1 MKKRIILALCSLVI
15 AAGGIGM
22 SSLPHEEL
30 PVSEAL
36 LAEAMA
42 EEPEEIIEEAEELKV
57 CKEGCG
63 LPTGHE
69 GECVISEVKEIEVI
83 LKSTSMERD
92 LKVKFVDKKT
102 GKVISGA
109 DFKMKVTSPSKTTK
123 EYSDHDNDGIIWVK
137 DIDGGN
143 YTVAMVDLD
152 GYVTAKT
159 LKAEVKKKI
168 EYKVVEIEDEVKN
181 ESQVVVSQE
190 DAAYGGTD
198 KDESTSGSAELKDTV
213 EFVESAKKEET
224 KATKVQKKDGFGQL
238 MYEKQKVD
246 ELGQP
251 MYAKV
256 LSESDEFH
264 TFNSENVCTR
274 CGAKKATVPT
284 CTHVDAND
292 DDKCDSCQTD
302 VPDLH
307 VHSVTDC
314 KCTLCNKEIHGEK
327 NDGVCIVC
335 KKLVDTAAHTA
346 HTEGSNGMCQYCS
359 TVVNPEN
366 HDCVDSDENKKC
378 DQCGTDIIVSES
390 VDPEPATPTGTGEE
404 GEGDDTPISAFI
416 YRPFRFLRASS
427 NSGRFIK
434 YDTSSAPVY
443 DTSSKPVYETETVT
457 TYYGW
462 QTIDGATYYFDK
474 NGEKVTGQQVI
485 QGISY
490 TFSSEGVRSGS
501 IGIDVSKYQTGINW
515 TKVKN
520 AGINFV
526 MIRCGYRGYGSGV
539 LVEDPM
545 YRSHISGA
553 KAAGLRVGVY
563 FFSQAV
569 NEAEAVEEASMAVSL
584 AKKYGINMPIAIDS
598 EYAAGGRGR
607 ADGLSKSART
617 AVTKAFCNTVRSAG
631 YTPMVYASKSWFGD
645 HLNVSQLSSYYIW
658 VAHYAEKCGYTGKYH
673 IWQNTDKGKVD
684 GIPKPVDMNISFI

>member
-1 MKKRIILALCSLVI
+1 MKKRIILALCSLAI
-15 AAGGIGM
+15 AVGGIGM
-22 SSLPHEEL
+22 SSLKHEER
-30 PVSEAL
+30 PVSAEL
-36 LAEAMA
+36 LAETVE
-42 EEPEEIIEEAEELKV
+42 EEPEEIIEEVSEIKV
-57 CKEGCG
+57 CEKGCG

-69 GECVISEVKEIEVI
+69 GECVVSEVKEIEVV

-92 LKVKFVDKKT
+92 LKVKFVDKAT

-109 DFKMKVTSPSKTTK
+109 DFKMKVTSPSKSTK

-137 DIDGGN
+137 DIDGGK
-143 YTVAMVDLD
+143 YTVAMVDLE

-159 LKAEVKKKI
+159 LSADVKKKI
-168 EYKVVEIEDEVKN
+168 EYKVVEIEDEVKS

-190 DAAYGGTD
+190 DAEYGGAD
-198 KDESTSGSAELKDTV
+198 KDESTSGSAVLTDTV
-213 EFVESAKKEET
+213 EFVASSVKEEA
-224 KATKVQKKDGFGQL
+224 KASKNQKKDSFGQL

-251 MYAKV
+251 MYAKI
-256 LSESDEFH
+256 LSESDNYH
-264 TFNSENVCTR
+264 TFKNGVCSR
-274 CGAKKATVPT
+274 CGAAEKKEPT
-284 CTHVDAND
+284 EAEKHLQDKKHELVDLD
-292 DDKCDSCQTD
+292 KDGKCDT
-302 VPDLH
+302 
-307 VHSVTDC
+307 
-314 KCTLCNKEIHGEK
+314 CNPPAEPPKEPTEAEK
-327 NDGVCIVC
+327 HLEE
-335 KKLVDTAAHTA
+335 KKHELVDVDGDGKCDTCNPPVEQPKEP
-346 HTEGSNGMCQYCS
+346 TEAEKHLEEQKH
-359 TVVNPEN
+359 EL
-366 HDCVDSDENKKC
+366 VDSDKDGKC
-378 DQCGTDIIVSES
+378 DTCNPPANPTENLADDQNVASIV
-390 VDPEPATPTGTGEE
+390 
-404 GEGDDTPISAFI
+404 
-416 YRPFRFLRASS
+416 FRKIQLLSTSS
-427 NSGRFIK
+427 DKFIK
-434 YDTSSAPVY
+434 YDTKSAPVY
-443 DTSSKPVYETETVT
+443 DTSSAKVYETETVK

-474 NGEKVTGQQVI
+474 NGKKVTGQQVI

-490 TFSSEGVRSGS
+490 TFSSDGVRSGT

-563 FFSQAV
+563 FFSQAI

-598 EYAAGGRGR
+598 EYANGGRGR

-617 AVTKAFCNTVRSAG
+617 AVTKAFCDTVKSAG
-631 YTPMVYASKSWFGD
+631 YTPMVYASKSWFSD
-645 HLNVSQLSSYYIW
+645 HLNVSALSSYRIW
-658 VAHYAEKCGYTGKYH
+658 VAHYSDKCGYTGTYH

-684 GIPKPVDMNISFI
+684 GVPGYVDMNISSI